1 MAKIQINTIDNMIII
16 GELIENKLGAEG
28 DIIRVVLVE
37 NLPNLKGKEIEISE
51 KETFAIFNN
60 VTGN

>member
-16 GELIENKLGAEG
+16 GELIENKIGPNG
-28 DIIRVVLVE
+28 DLIRVIRVE

-51 KETFAIFNN
+51 NETFAAFNN
-60 VTGN
+60 VSRN